1 MSLLRGALF
10 LVCICAAFAANATL
24 IDFSGETA
32 GPKANGYTVGGVAF
46 HDTWGSGLFVM
57 DGGHQSHGNAIWLG
71 DDTSQLSKLRMVF
84 PDTFDYLTLDFGND
98 EPADMG
104 PWVVARLVLYLGGL
118 EVGVSTMSFNADDI
132 MNQTIISSGILFDEA
147 TFAYSYVS
155 MPDLG
160 NYVTEAVDNIV
171 FERRNVPEPGS
182 LVLLGIGLLGVAVFR
197 RRTGTQRSPWPAH
210 PPRVL

>member
-1 MSLLRGALF
+1 MSLPSGALF

-24 IDFSGETA
+24 IDFSDETA
-32 GPKANGYTVGGVAF
+32 GHKANGYTVEGVAF
-46 HDTWGSGLFVM
+46 YDTWNSGLFVM

-71 DDTSQLSKLRMVF
+71 DDSSQFAKLRMVF
-84 PDTFDYLTLDFGND
+84 PDSFDYLSLDFGND

-118 EVGVSTMSFNADDI
+118 EVGISTMSFNADDI
-132 MNQTIISSGILFDEA
+132 MNQTIISSGIVFDEA

-155 MPDLG
+155 MPDVG

-171 FERRNVPEPGS
+171 FERRNVPEPSS
-182 LVLLGIGLLGVAVFR
+182 LVLLGVGLLGVTAFR
-197 RRTGTQRSPWPAH
+197 RRLGTQKT
-210 PPRVL
+210 